1 MIDLNKRIALLVLTA
16 GSLAAGSAS
25 AADYEPPIAV
35 QQADEYVPVEVGS
48 GWYLRGDVGYVFDKS
63 FDDLDRGS
71 IGQFPDYGDFGAFVL
86 PSYEDDNTDIV
97 ASIGF
102 GYHFNDYLRAD
113 VNAGYLPNEKYDI
126 GDSLGDDVR
135 FSAKNSYYTGM
146 VNGYVDLGTFAGLT
160 PYVGAGVGVL
170 HTKTK
175 VKASASCATVNSFAG
190 QPDGEAIANLYCKT
204 DDEDEVA
211 DVGYSKTDYDILYAA
226 NAGFSYLIA
235 RNTSLD
241 VGYQYM
247 IAPNANYVQID
258 GGGLGRG
265 EGFDSHTV
273 KVGLRYDLW

>member
-1 MIDLNKRIALLVLTA
+1 MADLHKRLTFLFFAA
-16 GSLAAGSAS
+16 GSLTTGSAW
-25 AADYEPPIAV
+25 AADYEPPVAV

-63 FDDLDRGS
+63 FDDLDRGA
-71 IGQFPDYGDFGAFVL
+71 IGQFPDYDDFGAFVL
-86 PSYEDDNTDIV
+86 PSSEDDSTDIV

-113 VNAGYLPNEKYDI
+113 INAGYLPNEKYDL
-126 GDSLGDDVR
+126 GDALGDDVR
-135 FSAKNSYYTGM
+135 FSSKNSYYTGI
-146 VNGYVDLGTFAGLT
+146 VNGYVDLGTYAGLT
-160 PYVGAGVGVL
+160 PYVGAGIGVL

-175 VKASASCATVNSFAG
+175 VNASASCATANSFVG
-190 QPDGEAIANLYCKT
+190 QLDGEAIANLYCKT
-204 DDEDEVA
+204 NDETEVA
-211 DVGYSKTDYDILYAA
+211 KADYSETSYDILYTA
-226 NAGFSYLIA
+226 NAGFSYQVA

-258 GGGLGRG
+258 GDGLGRG
-265 EGFDSHTV
+265 EGFDSHSV